1 MKNRL
6 DKGENCG
13 RKIRRIEVIVGVG
26 DVKRKG

>member
-13 RKIRRIEVIVGVG
+13 RKTRRTEATAGAG
-26 DVKRKG
+26 DAKRKG